1 MTATRLLR
9 RLREHDWLAAAIE
22 FVIVVAGILLALQVS
37 NWNPDRVDRERGAR
51 FALRLEAEL
60 ASDLHSMDE
69 AIGFWEQ
76 VGAYGKGAMAHS
88 EDGALVGNKDAAKL
102 LETYRASTTLLE
114 HLREWMSTLRISAIV
129 VASMRADA
137 KALADALK
145 RTAVSP

>member
-1 MTATRLLR
+1 
-9 RLREHDWLAAAIE
+9 
-22 FVIVVAGILLALQVS
+22 
-37 NWNPDRVDRERGAR
+37 
-51 FALRLEAEL
+51 
-60 ASDLHSMDE
+60 
-69 AIGFWEQ
+69 
-76 VGAYGKGAMAHS
+76 
-88 EDGALVGNKDAAKL
+88 L